1 MFRRFSKSASRKGK
15 TAYKFKFTFEL
26 ANLTGIPAHVDHAA
40 LTFVRGAKSQTSA
53 VVPVEECAAVWHDA
67 RASRLEFCVTLYK
80 DSSGAFQTKEYA
92 LKAQGVTGAV
102 DGATAANQHQRRKTF
117 AKGVFDLASFA
128 SLDGVGVDADAEL
141 QYVPLESCSK
151 GMPGTVAGLSVG
163 CAWLRDAAPGEAPTA
178 DSNLPGSVRAGGGSE
193 ATELVFVGDA
203 VAVKDASGTD
213 DIVLPHPNGSV
224 TVQSHH
230 EQDLE
235 GFVVPGEDDDDD
247 DANETVQVFAFPDSR
262 KSSDDSLDFSG
273 ASSRSDARSNDD
285 EIRLTPVRE
294 EKSTPGRERDASFTE
309 ASRTNGSPDRTPSET
324 NVANV
329 AREIGAFVAREKIAD
344 ESATKA
350 PRSPET
356 RFGIS
361 IGVSSKTGLF
371 EDGDS
376 SSLVRKEKE
385 DSKTPGSSDEEKHT
399 PARVLAQRA
408 TAPLRDE
415 IDALRVALAEAV
427 TRCALAESDA
437 VEHETFVRSLK
448 EELRVRF
455 EEKAIVEERA
465 RAFET
470 ENARLRA
477 AAEEYEK
484 TIAAKDAAFAAAE
497 ARAAEEALSLSR
509 ETADAVSA
517 VERATKE
524 SAAYRRKL
532 EKAEAEIAA
541 KAREVAL
548 EAEKAREVAQEAEKL
563 RRLAEPAS
571 AARAKDELHAEC
583 VALRDALKQ
592 SELALKA
599 CEEAK
604 KSAVAETETLRRSLV
619 SPKEPSARRPALRE
633 ANARDDDGVLVSA
646 RRDAVMRKLVEK
658 LRCDLKQSE
667 ECAAKATEALAV
679 ETSARKDAEARAER
693 LAARAKA
700 KEHAERA
707 EKTVEPNRTC
717 SLLPW

>member
-80 DSSGAFQTKEYA
+80 DSSGAFQTKQYA

-102 DGATAANQHQRRKTF
+102 DGATAANQQQRRKTF

-141 QYVPLESCSK
+141 QYVPLESCAK
-151 GMPGTVAGLSVG
+151 GMPGTVAGLSVQ

-178 DSNLPGSVRAGGGSE
+178 DSNLPGSIRAGGGSE

-203 VAVKDASGTD
+203 EPHVKDASGTD
-213 DIVLPHPNGSV
+213 TNVLPHPNDSV

-235 GFVVPGEDDDDD
+235 GFVVPGENDDFL
-247 DANETVQVFAFPDSR
+247 ANETVQVSETFPDANA
-262 KSSDDSLDFSG
+262 SDDSLDASG
-273 ASSRSDARSNDD
+273 INMSSRSDARSA
-285 EIRLTPVRE
+285 RLTPVRE
-294 EKSTPGRERDASFTE
+294 GTPGREHETSFTE
-309 ASRTNGSPDRTPSET
+309 ASRTNGSPDRTREEPERET
-324 NVANV
+324 NVANTTQEV
-329 AREIGAFVAREKIAD
+329 GAFAHEAD
-344 ESATKA
+344 KNAT

-356 RFGIS
+356 PFGTS
-361 IGVSSKTGLF
+361 EVSSPPGLF
-371 EDGDS
+371 EDGA
-376 SSLVRKEKE
+376 SSLVPKQDGK
-385 DSKTPGSSDEEKHT
+385 KTPNSSDKHT
-399 PARVLAQRA
+399 PARVLVQRA

-415 IDALRVALAEAV
+415 IDALRVSLAEAV
-427 TRCALAESDA
+427 TRCALFESDA
-437 VEHETFVRSLK
+437 VEHEAFIRSLK
-448 EELRVRF
+448 EELRLSV
-455 EEKAIVEERA
+455 EEKALAEERL

-470 ENARLRA
+470 ETARLRA

-484 TIAAKDAAFAAAE
+484 TVAAKDAAFAAAE

-509 ETADAVSA
+509 ETADAVAA

-532 EKAEAEIAA
+532 QKAEAEIAA
-541 KAREVAL
+541 KEAENARDV
-548 EAEKAREVAQEAEKL
+548 AEKAASAS
-563 RRLAEPAS
+563 LAE
-571 AARAKDELHAEC
+571 DELHAEC
-583 VALRDALKQ
+583 SALRDALKQ
-592 SELALKA
+592 TKLALKEA
-599 CEEAK
+599 DEAK

-619 SPKEPSARRPALRE
+619 EEPKEPRRVALRE
-633 ANARDDDGVLVSA
+633 VNGVVDDSAKRDS
-646 RRDAVMRKLVEK
+646 VMRKLVEK

-667 ECAAKATEALAV
+667 ESVAKTNEALAV

-693 LAARAKA
+693 LASSRAKE
-700 KEHAERA
+700 KENAE
-707 EKTVEPNRTC
+707 PRTC

>member
-80 DSSGAFQTKEYA
+80 DSSGAFQTKQYA

-102 DGATAANQHQRRKTF
+102 DGATAANQQQRRKTF

-141 QYVPLESCSK
+141 QYVPLESCAK
-151 GMPGTVAGLSVG
+151 GMPGTVAGLSVQ

-178 DSNLPGSVRAGGGSE
+178 DSNLPGSIRAGGGSE

-203 VAVKDASGTD
+203 EPHLKDASGTD
-213 DIVLPHPNGSV
+213 TGVLPHPIDGHV

-235 GFVVPGEDDDDD
+235 GFVVPGEDDDFL
-247 DANETVQVFAFPDSR
+247 ANETVQVSETFPDANA
-262 KSSDDSLDFSG
+262 SDDSLDASG
-273 ASSRSDARSNDD
+273 INMSSRSDARSA
-285 EIRLTPVRE
+285 RLTPVRE
-294 EKSTPGRERDASFTE
+294 GTPGREHETSFTE
-309 ASRTNGSPDRTPSET
+309 ASRTNGSPDRTREEPERET
-324 NVANV
+324 NVANTTQEV
-329 AREIGAFVAREKIAD
+329 GAFAHEAD
-344 ESATKA
+344 KNAT

-356 RFGIS
+356 PFGTS
-361 IGVSSKTGLF
+361 EVSSPPGLF
-371 EDGDS
+371 EDGA
-376 SSLVRKEKE
+376 SSLVPKQDGK
-385 DSKTPGSSDEEKHT
+385 KTPNSSDKHT
-399 PARVLAQRA
+399 PARVLVQRA

-415 IDALRVALAEAV
+415 IDALRVSLAEAV
-427 TRCALAESDA
+427 TRCALFESDA
-437 VEHETFVRSLK
+437 VEHEAFVRSLK
-448 EELRVRF
+448 EELRLSV
-455 EEKAIVEERA
+455 EEKALAEERL

-470 ENARLRA
+470 ETARLRA

-484 TIAAKDAAFAAAE
+484 TVAAKDAAFAAAE

-509 ETADAVSA
+509 ETADAVAA

-532 EKAEAEIAA
+532 QKAEAEIAA
-541 KAREVAL
+541 KEAENARDV
-548 EAEKAREVAQEAEKL
+548 AEKA
-563 RRLAEPAS
+563 AS
-571 AARAKDELHAEC
+571 AARAEDELHAEC
-583 VALRDALKQ
+583 SALRDALKQ
-592 SELALKA
+592 SKLALKEA
-599 CEEAK
+599 DEAK

-619 SPKEPSARRPALRE
+619 EEPKEPRRVALRE
-633 ANARDDDGVLVSA
+633 VNGVLDDSA
-646 RRDAVMRKLVEK
+646 KRDSVMRKLVEK

-667 ECAAKATEALAV
+667 ESVAKTTEALAV

-693 LAARAKA
+693 LASLRAKE
-700 KEHAERA
+700 KENAERA
-707 EKTVEPNRTC
+707 EKTVEPRTC

>member
-80 DSSGAFQTKEYA
+80 DSSGAFQTKQYA

-102 DGATAANQHQRRKTF
+102 DGATAANQQQRRKTF

-141 QYVPLESCSK
+141 QYVPLDSCAK

-178 DSNLPGSVRAGGGSE
+178 DSNLPGSIRAGGGSE

-203 VAVKDASGTD
+203 EPHVKDAGTETV
-213 DIVLPHPNGSV
+213 VLPHPSDSV

-235 GFVVPGEDDDDD
+235 GFVVPGENDDFL
-247 DANETVQVFAFPDSR
+247 ANETVQVSETFPDANA
-262 KSSDDSLDFSG
+262 SDDSLDASG
-273 ASSRSDARSNDD
+273 INMSSRSDARSA
-285 EIRLTPVRE
+285 RLTPVRE
-294 EKSTPGRERDASFTE
+294 GTPGREHETSFTE
-309 ASRTNGSPDRTPSET
+309 ASRTNGSPDRTREEPERET
-324 NVANV
+324 NVANTTQEV
-329 AREIGAFVAREKIAD
+329 GAFAHEAD
-344 ESATKA
+344 KNAT

-356 RFGIS
+356 PFGTS
-361 IGVSSKTGLF
+361 EVSSPPGLF
-371 EDGDS
+371 EDGA
-376 SSLVRKEKE
+376 SSLVPKQDGK
-385 DSKTPGSSDEEKHT
+385 KTPNSSDKHT
-399 PARVLAQRA
+399 PARVLVQRA

-415 IDALRVALAEAV
+415 IDALRVSLAEAV
-427 TRCALAESDA
+427 TRCALFESDA
-437 VEHETFVRSLK
+437 VEHEAFIRSLK
-448 EELRVRF
+448 EELRLSV
-455 EEKAIVEERA
+455 EEKALAEERL

-470 ENARLRA
+470 ETARLRA

-484 TIAAKDAAFAAAE
+484 TVAAKDAAFAAAE

-509 ETADAVSA
+509 ETADAVAA

-532 EKAEAEIAA
+532 QKAEAEIAA
-541 KAREVAL
+541 K
-548 EAEKAREVAQEAEKL
+548 EAEKARDVAEK
-563 RRLAEPAS
+563 AAS
-571 AARAKDELHAEC
+571 AARAEDELHAEC
-583 VALRDALKQ
+583 SALRDALKL
-592 SELALKA
+592 SKLALKEA
-599 CEEAK
+599 DEAK

-619 SPKEPSARRPALRE
+619 EEPKEPRRVALRE
-633 ANARDDDGVLVSA
+633 VNGVVDDSAKRDS
-646 RRDAVMRKLVEK
+646 VMRKLVEK

-667 ECAAKATEALAV
+667 ESVAKTIEALAV

-693 LAARAKA
+693 LASSRAKE
-700 KEHAERA
+700 KEKE
-707 EKTVEPNRTC
+707 TVEPRTC

>member
-1 MFRRFSKSASRKGK
+1 MEASP
-15 TAYKFKFTFEL
+15 L
-26 ANLTGIPAHVDHAA
+26 ACW
-40 LTFVRGAKSQTSA
+40 S
-53 VVPVEECAAVWHDA
+53 
-67 RASRLEFCVTLYK
+67 LYK
-80 DSSGAFQTKEYA
+80 DSRGAFQTKEYA

-141 QYVPLESCSK
+141 QYVPLESCTK

-247 DANETVQVFAFPDSR
+247 DDDANETVQVFAFPDSR

-273 ASSRSDARSNDD
+273 ASLPSRSDARSNDD
-285 EIRLTPVRE
+285 EVRLTPVRE
-294 EKSTPGRERDASFTE
+294 EKSMPGREHDASFTE

-324 NVANV
+324 NGSPNVSPNV
-329 AREIGAFVAREKIAD
+329 AREIGAFVAREKNAD
-344 ESATKA
+344 ESATKKKA

-356 RFGIS
+356 RFGI
-361 IGVSSKTGLF
+361 IIEGRF

-376 SSLVRKEKE
+376 SSLVPKEKEDSEDSE
-385 DSKTPGSSDEEKHT
+385 DSKTPGSSDKEKHT
-399 PARVLAQRA
+399 PARVLARRA
-408 TAPLRDE
+408 AAPLRDE

-437 VEHETFVRSLK
+437 VEHEASVRSMK
-448 EELRVRF
+448 QELRVRF
-455 EEKAIVEERA
+455 EEKATVEA
-465 RAFET
+465 RVQAFET

-509 ETADAVSA
+509 ETADAVAA
-517 VERATKE
+517 VERATKQ

-541 KAREVAL
+541 KAREVAE
-548 EAEKAREVAQEAEKL
+548 EAEKAREVA
-563 RRLAEPAS
+563 EPAS
-571 AARAKDELHAEC
+571 AARAEDELHAEC

-693 LAARAKA
+693 LAARAK
-700 KEHAERA
+700 ENAERA

>member
-102 DGATAANQHQRRKTF
+102 DGATAANQQQRRKTF

-141 QYVPLESCSK
+141 QYVPLESCAK
-151 GMPGTVAGLSVG
+151 GMPGTVAGLSVQ

-178 DSNLPGSVRAGGGSE
+178 DSNLPGSIRAGGGSE

-203 VAVKDASGTD
+203 EPHVKDASGTD
-213 DIVLPHPNGSV
+213 TGVLPHPNDSV

-235 GFVVPGEDDDDD
+235 GFVVPGEDDDLL
-247 DANETVQVFAFPDSR
+247 ANETVQVSETFPDANA
-262 KSSDDSLDFSG
+262 SDDSLDASG
-273 ASSRSDARSNDD
+273 INMSSRSDARSA
-285 EIRLTPVRE
+285 RLTPVRE
-294 EKSTPGRERDASFTE
+294 GTPGREHETSFTE
-309 ASRTNGSPDRTPSET
+309 ASRTNGSPDRTREEPERET
-324 NVANV
+324 NVANTTQEV
-329 AREIGAFVAREKIAD
+329 GAFAHEAD
-344 ESATKA
+344 KNAT

-356 RFGIS
+356 PFGTS
-361 IGVSSKTGLF
+361 EVSSKTGLF
-371 EDGDS
+371 EDGA
-376 SSLVRKEKE
+376 SSLVPKQDGKN
-385 DSKTPGSSDEEKHT
+385 TPSSSDKHT
-399 PARVLAQRA
+399 PARVLVQRA

-415 IDALRVALAEAV
+415 IDALRVSLAEAV
-427 TRCALAESDA
+427 TRCALFESDA
-437 VEHETFVRSLK
+437 VEHEAFVRSLK
-448 EELRVRF
+448 EELRLSV
-455 EEKAIVEERA
+455 EEKALAEERL

-470 ENARLRA
+470 ETARLRA

-484 TIAAKDAAFAAAE
+484 TVAAKDAAFAAAE

-509 ETADAVSA
+509 ETADAVAA

-532 EKAEAEIAA
+532 QKAEAEIAA
-541 KAREVAL
+541 KARDV
-548 EAEKAREVAQEAEKL
+548 AEKA
-563 RRLAEPAS
+563 AS
-571 AARAKDELHAEC
+571 ASLPEDELHAEC
-583 VALRDALKQ
+583 SALRDALKQ
-592 SELALKA
+592 SKLALKEA
-599 CEEAK
+599 DEAK

-619 SPKEPSARRPALRE
+619 EEPKEPRRAALRE
-633 ANARDDDGVLVSA
+633 VNGVLDDSA
-646 RRDAVMRKLVEK
+646 KRDSVMRKLVEK

-667 ECAAKATEALAV
+667 ESCAKTTEALAV
-679 ETSARKDAEARAER
+679 ETSARKDAEARLSAER
-693 LAARAKA
+693 LASSRAKE
-700 KEHAERA
+700 KENAERA
-707 EKTVEPNRTC
+707 EKTVEPRTC